1 MSSARFRRWGLAV
14 AFLAGSS
21 LLGSGCGGGSESAA
35 QRAATSKRGSKLT
48 VQCTGTGA
56 HDRHAAMNIGCT
68 VCHPCGG
75 ALAFNGFTYSGGTS
89 ATGTVT
95 PGSGTTPATCAVAC
109 HSPLNAPAHSVAWN
123 QGPLD
128 CTACHTPTALPSTHP
143 PLTMPNPTGADCVTC
158 HDMSKH
164 TTGTVTFA
172 PHPATWMNQADPG
185 FHAFSAN
192 KGLAACQGCHGQ
204 DLAGGITGVACAQ
217 CHDTALPTGVTTWKK
232 NCVMC
237 HGGTDNPTGAPPKA
251 TWGNSADLVRIGAH
265 SAHVTAS
272 AISPAFGCALCHV
285 KPVDAFS
292 PGHIDGSTATV
303 AFDGLAVGIGALA
316 PAWDRTSATCSNTY
330 CHGAFRNGN
339 AAAPDWTKVGQG
351 QGACGTCHG
360 LPPPAAAHPAV
371 GSDLTVCA
379 VCHPKTMDGSGH
391 IIPPAQGGLHLDGL
405 IEAAGHDASW
415 MDTASPNFHAFSA
428 VRGLAGCQACH
439 GPDLSGGT
447 TGVACA
453 TCHGG
458 PSWKTNCTMC
468 HGGVA
473 NATGAP
479 PNSVWGTGDPQRGGG
494 TPDPIRV
501 GAHTAHVQ
509 GTLAT
514 SFDCG
519 QCHVT
524 PTDAFS
530 AGHVDGPVAT
540 VTFGQLASKGAK
552 PPVYTR
558 ANGAT
563 CASTYCHGGYT
574 GTYTYSVWDW
584 GLDEGVAVTTS
595 YAGKNATPKWTDGPM
610 ACNSCHDNPPRNG
623 TWHSGQHGY
632 FTEYNNCELCHP
644 DAIGTVTGGTAI
656 TNLALHVNGIV
667 DVTPKW
673 QPSKCFGCH

>member
-1 MSSARFRRWGLAV
+1 MVFGEASPRLPGGSPGEGIMSSARLRRWSLAF
-14 AFLAGSS
+14 AFLAGFS

-56 HDRHAAMNIGCT
+56 HDAHAAMGIACA

-75 ALAFNGFTYSGGTS
+75 VLAFNGYTYTRGTT
-89 ATGTVT
+89 ATGTIT
-95 PGSGTTPATCAVAC
+95 ASTSTTPATCAVLC
-109 HSPLNAPAHSVAWN
+109 HSPINAPAHTVAWN

-128 CTACHTPTALPSTHP
+128 CTACHTPSALPSTHP
-143 PLTMPNPTGADCVTC
+143 VLSNPSPTQTDCLGC
-158 HDMSKH
+158 HDISKH
-164 TTGTVTFA
+164 TTGTLVFVS
-172 PHPATWMNQADPG
+172 HPASWMNQSDPG

-192 KGLAACQGCHGQ
+192 QGFASCQGCHGQ
-204 DLAGGITGVACAQ
+204 DLTGGFTGVACAQ
-217 CHDTALPTGVTTWKK
+217 CHDQNLPTGVTTWKK

-237 HGGTDNPTGAPPKA
+237 HGGTDNQTGAPPKA
-251 TWGNSADLVRIGAH
+251 TWGNSADLVRVGAH

-272 AISPAFGCALCHV
+272 AISPAFDCALCHV
-285 KPVDAFS
+285 NQVDAFS
-292 PGHIDGSTATV
+292 PGHIHGPIASV
-303 AFDGLAVGIGALA
+303 AFNGLAVGGGTPA

-330 CHGAFRNGN
+330 CHGAYRNGN
-339 AAAPDWTKVGQG
+339 AANLPVWTGGAPQG
-351 QGACGTCHG
+351 SCGTCHG
-360 LPPPAAAHPAV
+360 
-371 GSDLTVCA
+371 
-379 VCHPKTMDGSGH
+379 
-391 IIPPAQGGLHLDGL
+391 IPPSQGGLHLDGL
-405 IEAAGHDASW
+405 IEASGHDPSW
-415 MDTASPNFHAFSA
+415 VDPQSAGFHAFSA

-439 GPDLSGGT
+439 GQDLSGGT
-447 TGVACA
+447 TGVSCA
-453 TCHGG
+453 QCHG
-458 PSWKTNCTMC
+458 PTWKTNCTMC

-519 QCHVT
+519 QCHMT
-524 PTDAFS
+524 PADAFS

-540 VTFGQLASKGAK
+540 VTFGQLASRGSK
-552 PPVYTR
+552 PPVYAR
-558 ANGAT
+558 ASGAA

-584 GLDEGVAVTTS
+584 GLDEPSFTTVS

-610 ACNSCHDNPPRNG
+610 ACNSCHYNPPRNG
-623 TWHSGQHGY
+623 TWHSGVHGY
-632 FTEYNNCELCHP
+632 NATYNACELCHP
-644 DAIGTVTGGTAI
+644 DAIGTATAGGTAI
-656 TNLALHVNGIV
+656 TNLALHVNGTV
-667 DVTPKW
+667 DVTPQW
-673 QPSKCFGCH
+673 QASRCFGCH